1 MTLRETPLHDEHI
14 ALGAKMADFGGWD
27 MPIEYAGAVAEH
39 GAVRGAVGAFD
50 VSHMGYVEVRGPGAT
65 EWLNGVLVNDLD
77 RITEGQA
84 QYSLLCDDNGGVID
98 DLIVYRV
105 APDAMFIIPNASN
118 VASVVATLTAAA
130 ADTGVQ
136 VVDASDAYG
145 LLAVQ
150 GPGSAELLDAL
161 GLPAGHAYMSFA
173 RSSWQGAPVVV
184 ARTGYTGELGFE
196 ILVPADRTV
205 ELWQALLAAGAT
217 PCGLGARDVLRTEM
231 GYPLHG
237 HELSADITPV
247 QAGAAWAVGWDK
259 ETFAGKE
266 ALAAERATGPRRRLR
281 GLLAEG
287 RTIPRAGMSV
297 LSAEGEV
304 IGTVTSGTFSPSLG
318 KGIGLALLDPA
329 IAVDAEVVVDIR
341 GRQAPFTVVK
351 PPFVEPHV
359 R

>member
-1 MTLRETPLHDEHI
+1 
-14 ALGAKMADFGGWD
+14 MADFGGWE
-27 MPIEYAGAVAEH
+27 MPIEYSGAVAEH
-39 GAVRGAVGAFD
+39 SAVRSEAGMFD

-65 EWLNGVLVNDLD
+65 DWLNGILVNDLQ
-77 RITEGQA
+77 RVGEGQA
-84 QYSLLCDDNGGVID
+84 QYSLLCDARGGVID

-105 APDAMFIIPNASN
+105 APEALFIIPNAAN
-118 VASVVATLTAAA
+118 VGAVVETLQNAAA
-130 ADTGVQ
+130 ETSVQ

-145 LLAVQ
+145 LIAVQ
-150 GPGSAELLDAL
+150 GPRSAEVLDAL

-196 ILVPADRTV
+196 ILIPADRAP
-205 ELWQALLAAGAT
+205 ELWDALAAAGAI

-247 QAGAAWAVGWDK
+247 QAAVSWAVGWDK
-259 ETFAGKE
+259 ATFAGKE
-266 ALAAERATGPRRRLR
+266 ALVAEREAGPHRRLR

-287 RTIPRAGMSV
+287 RTIPRAGMAV
-297 LSAEGEV
+297 VDAAGTQIGE
-304 IGTVTSGTFSPSLG
+304 VTSGTFSPSLG
-318 KGIGLALLDPA
+318 KGIGLALLDPGV
-329 IAVDAEVVVDIR
+329 AVDSEVIVDIR

-351 PPFVEPHV
+351 PPFVTPHV